1 MKKNAEFEAL
11 KLKISRRIFFVF
23 VALSLAAL
31 AYINMTSGEDIKL
44 IANQFPEL
52 SVAGRK
58 ALITSYKI
66 LLSAG
71 LIFFDIILVGPFAYL
86 SYFSEHIK
94 PRAGHVINYLS
105 FFDLGI
111 LLGCIFTVLWGG
123 AHFVVAN
130 SVSAQP
136 RNLLGVGTLF
146 YIILGAFALW
156 CVLCL
161 LKTYTY
167 TAYQRKELKKYMIM
181 F

>member
-1 MKKNAEFEAL
+1 MRPILEC
-11 KLKISRRIFFVF
+11 SRLTKRYGSFF
-23 VALSLAAL
+23 ALSDLNL
-31 AYINMTSGEDIKL
+31 SLERGQIVGLLGPNGSGKTTLIKL
-44 IANQFPEL
+44 ANGL
-52 SVAGRK
+52 
-58 ALITSYKI
+58 LIPTEGHIMINGLAPGTATKKIVSY
-66 LLSAG
+66 LP
-71 LIFFDIILVGPFAYL
+71 DR